1 MTSKLCRFVLLY
13 PCRVAILLLILGF
26 EVLKMSSKL
35 LGLVVVFIGSSIAYA
50 QSDRSNS
57 LRDELRNEVGQL
69 YSQSGGEALDREEL
83 AQRSYP
89 QPVEAAP
96 VVVPRRSAPSFERRP
111 KAVVESSPLDESKA
125 ARLRRQREGFEAET
139 EMRIVEK
146 LEEDRIESERK
157 RAARLFGGKLD
168 NEEQEEMYAPQQVQP
183 VAPVVVAP
191 PAPVVDTSADDE
203 LAREDFKQDLRE
215 VITEMKSVENV
226 EEEDFETLDVGPIYY
241 LMPSIGLGNYPGID
255 NVEGAYSIGIN
266 LGAEYMNGLM
276 VEGSFNLSSYDLY
289 NCYGSSSCNYSYNQ
303 NNLLE
308 LTQYSVGTNVKYQFN
323 SSGRLRP
330 VVGGVVSLTMREYE
344 QVYYSS
350 GTSNV
355 KSYAMDLGLLGGVN
369 VDVSDVWSVAVDFRY
384 MFNLT
389 NRVDRNSVGGN
400 TAFINNSYANA
411 TPVEDLDY
419 YLFNVG
425 MKFKF

>member
-1 MTSKLCRFVLLY
+1 
-13 PCRVAILLLILGF
+13 
-26 EVLKMSSKL
+26 MSSKL
-35 LGLVVVFIGSSIAYA
+35 LGLVVVFIGSSFAYA

-96 VVVPRRSAPSFERRP
+96 VVVPRRSAPSYERRP

-146 LEEDRIESERK
+146 LEEDRIESERE

-168 NEEQEEMYAPQQVQP
+168 KQEEVYAPQQVQP
-183 VAPVVVAP
+183 VAPVVVA

-215 VITEMKSVENV
+215 VISEMKSVEKV

-241 LMPSIGLGNYPGID
+241 IMPSFGLGSYPGIN
-255 NVEGAYSIGIN
+255 NVEGAYSLGIN

-308 LTQYSVGTNVKYQFN
+308 LTQYSFGANVKYQFN
-323 SSGRLRP
+323 ASGRLRP
-330 VVGGVVSLTMREYE
+330 VVGGVFSYTLREYE

-355 KSYAMDLGLLGGVN
+355 KSNAFDLGLLGGVN

-384 MFNLT
+384 MFNLA
-389 NRVDRNSVGGN
+389 NRVDRDSVNGN
-400 TAFINNSYANA
+400 AAFINNSYSNS
-411 TPVEDLDY
+411 TPIEDLDY

>member
-1 MTSKLCRFVLLY
+1 
-13 PCRVAILLLILGF
+13 
-26 EVLKMSSKL
+26 MSSKF
-35 LGLVVVFIGSSIAYA
+35 LGLVVIVIGSSVAYA

-89 QPVEAAP
+89 QPVESAP
-96 VVVPRRSAPSFERRP
+96 VVVPRRTAPSFERRP

-146 LEEDRIESERK
+146 LEEDRIESERQ

-168 NEEQEEMYAPQQVQP
+168 KQEQEEAYVPQPVQP
-183 VAPVVVAP
+183 VAPPVVVAP
-191 PAPVVDTSADDE
+191 PVEPSVDDE

-215 VITEMKSVENV
+215 VISEMKTVESV
-226 EEEDFETLDVGPIYY
+226 EEEEFETLEVGPIYY
-241 LMPSIGLGNYPGID
+241 IMPSFGLGNYPGID
-255 NVEGAYSIGIN
+255 NVEGAYSLGIN

-289 NCYGSSSCNYSYNQ
+289 NCYGSSSCNYAYNQ

-308 LTQYSVGTNVKYQFN
+308 LTQYSFGTNVKYQFN

-330 VVGGVVSLTMREYE
+330 VVGGVISLTMREYE
-344 QVYYSS
+344 QVYYST

-355 KSYAMDLGLLGGVN
+355 TSYAMDLGLLGGVN
-369 VDVSDVWSVAVDFRY
+369 VDVSDFWSVAVDFRY
-384 MFNLT
+384 MFNLA
-389 NRVDRNSVGGN
+389 NRVDRNSVNGN
-400 TAFINNSYANA
+400 TAFINNSYMNA